1 MAQKKPKT
9 LDFSNTELRDAVLE
23 LLDAGSAQDFNA
35 AFASVMHARGIFY
48 YRTKETYS
56 FWFRRIRPLV
66 TTVLNAR
73 KIRAQ
78 RATSPRDKSPSTRKS
93 ETATSSF
100 AGLLRQGRLSGFTP
114 EPAD

>member
-9 LDFSNTELRDAVLE
+9 LDFSDTELRDAVLE
-23 LLDAGSAQDFNA
+23 LLDAGSVRNFNA
-35 AFASVMHARGIFY
+35 AFASVMHARNIFH
-48 YRTKETYS
+48 YRNRETYN

-66 TTVLNAR
+66 TTAHNAR

-78 RATSPRDKSPSTRKS
+78 RAASPRNESSSARRPERTFPSFT
-93 ETATSSF
+93 E
-100 AGLLRQGRLSGFTP
+100 LYHQGRLSGFTP

>member
-1 MAQKKPKT
+1 MAQKKPTT
-9 LDFSNTELRDAVLE
+9 LGFSNTELRDAVLE

-35 AFASVMHARGIFY
+35 AFAIIMHARGIFY
-48 YRTKETYS
+48 YETKETYS

-66 TTVLNAR
+66 TTALNAR

-78 RATSPRDKSPSTRKS
+78 RAASPRNESSSARRPERTYP
-93 ETATSSF
+93 SF
-100 AGLLRQGRLSGFTP
+100 AELLRQGRLSGFTL

>member
-1 MAQKKPKT
+1 MAQRKPKT
-9 LDFSNTELRDAVLE
+9 LGFSDTELRDAVLE

-35 AFASVMHARGIFY
+35 AFASVMHARNIFH
-48 YRTKETYS
+48 YRNGETYN

-66 TTVLNAR
+66 TTALNAR

-78 RATSPRDKSPSTRKS
+78 RAANPQN
-93 ETATSSF
+93 ESSS
-100 AGLLRQGRLSGFTP
+100 ARRPERTLLSFTELFQQEHLSGFTP